1 MVTTSHIAPNPILS
15 EYVASYNLR
24 QFDTQG
30 VTITKPWLA
39 SYYTSITFFFKAKL
53 IHLRD
58 PINKEI
64 IKTGDCINIL
74 GLSSAY
80 NGEMSFNGCYLVLEI
95 IFKPTGL
102 NDVFGIS
109 VAEIR
114 NHIIDGRDL
123 LHPDIQ
129 SLYER
134 LCEAKDLRE
143 MGLLADAYL
152 LHYLLKNRPLGR
164 NKNLQKIVGHLVNCG
179 GKANLDLLSVQ
190 AHMSNRNLE
199 RLFTTKVGISPKHL
213 ICLIRFNRALSLKR
227 EDAMLNWTSIAV
239 ECDYFDQMHM
249 IREFKSLSGNT
260 PCHLMKIPLVMETEK
275 PLIHIKLNATN
286 ASPLSEIKI

>member
-15 EYVASYNLR
+15 AYVSSYILR
-24 QFDTQG
+24 HFDTEG
-30 VTITKPWLA
+30 AIITRPWLA

-58 PINKEI
+58 PIHKEI
-64 IKTGDCINIL
+64 VKTGDCINIF

-80 NGEMSFNGCYLVLEI
+80 NGEMTFKGCYLFLEI

-102 NDVFGIS
+102 NEIFGIPLP
-109 VAEIR
+109 EIR

-123 LHPDIQ
+123 LQPDIQ

-134 LCEAKDLRE
+134 LCAAKDLRE

-152 LHYLLKNRPLGR
+152 LHYLLKSSPLGG
-164 NKNLQKIVGHLVNCG
+164 NKNLRKIVDFMVNGC

-199 RLFTTKVGISPKHL
+199 RFFTTKLGISPKHL
-213 ICLIRFNRALSLKR
+213 TCLIRFNRALSLKR
-227 EDAMLNWTSIAV
+227 EDAMLKWTSIAA
-239 ECDYFDQMHM
+239 ECNYFDQMHM
-249 IREFKSLSGNT
+249 IREFKNLSGNT
-260 PCHLMKIPLVMETEK
+260 PCHLMKIPLVMETEE
-275 PLIHIKLNATN
+275 PIILIKLNTTN
-286 ASPLSEIKI
+286 SSIYLE